1 MKPSEALRRHR
12 EEIRRIVESGNAA
25 NPRVFGSVLY
35 GRDTEASDL
44 DILVDPTQVTTM
56 FDIGTI
62 RYRLRDLLAVSVDVL
77 TPKAL
82 HENMRDAVLSE
93 ARPI

>member
-62 RYRLRDLLAVSVDVL
+62 RYRLRDMLAVSVDVL
-77 TPKAL
+77 TPKVL